1 MKNNRLI
8 PLFLLFLCKDG
19 RSLCC
24 PIPSVLLFLFAF
36 FIWVVFQL
44 LLGWVQLGYYPWR
57 QHETMLFGMG
67 WDQKCMLRI
76 LFFRG
81 VGIIGRIKNL
91 LIRKSLNE
99 HCFSGKEDIKVAFLC
114 ASECLGY

>member
-8 PLFLLFLCKDG
+8 PLFLLFLCEDG

-44 LLGWVQLGYYPWR
+44 LLRWGKWDCSSQVNMVPCWR
-57 QHETMLFGMG
+57 G
-67 WDQKCMLRI
+67 WDEIEKACLAN

-81 VGIIGRIKNL
+81 VGILVVSKTCKFANHLTNIVFLGNKTQ
-91 LIRKSLNE
+91 KTYSLMM
-99 HCFSGKEDIKVAFLC
+99 
-114 ASECLGY
+114 